1 MKKIIIDQNE
11 IEEQETIENYEFPY
25 LYDLTDDEEIFQE
38 HLRRNAKYGRLFF
51 DSLGTCFGFLL
62 VATLLYILI
71 KIIFY
76 VMEPDRYD
84 FYMNLFFLD
93 NIKVGSIGLCIA
105 YTIVCLFITSGP
117 YNEDKKKLYDPLCC
131 FLSLN
136 PSVQRYVRLFEILFI
151 VVGFCISY
159 IQGFF
164 YPAIYGDS
172 FVLNI
177 IFDLVANL
185 PCFFIAFGVCLS
197 CIGDEPFKTKK
208 EFQIN
213 KLNAIVNNGY
223 SRKRI
228 RTKIIC
234 ERTYSELQASAAA
247 ASTNAQKGDAG
258 EKAVNYKLRWWEE
271 SKKARDPSYHVL
283 SIQYDCQSQY
293 SNACIRLAAPH
304 VAQGEPQ
311 EFDHLLV
318 TSAGVIAI
326 ETKTYSGTI
335 EVVGEG
341 TWKLNGQFITSPNS
355 QVERH
360 HVVLF
365 NILKKFQVPIH
376 SVICIADPNSVI
388 VGATNSSIPIVS
400 IRDLE
405 SYLNSI
411 QIHTKIPEDT
421 LWQIFRTINNAKVG
435 RTA

>member
-1 MKKIIIDQNE
+1 MTANILEI
-11 IEEQETIENYEFPY
+11 IEETEQKKTTSIYESVEYDENKILEEILAQDYASGMSFRLCFKHFLYFLIVFDIFCLLLKGIAVLFEEVPLNAGAPSLCVLCALGWILVSYASLERYWIYSPFSKLVALNSSLRSLIRIGSIVLIVSGFIISYLQSPIYRSLYGEHFLLNRVYDICGHTPY
-25 LYDLTDDEEIFQE
+25 LI
-38 HLRRNAKYGRLFF
+38 
-51 DSLGTCFGFLL
+51 
-62 VATLLYILI
+62 
-71 KIIFY
+71 
-76 VMEPDRYD
+76 
-84 FYMNLFFLD
+84 
-93 NIKVGSIGLCIA
+93 IGLGISL
-105 YTIVCLFITSGP
+105 LFIKFVAANSEKE
-117 YNEDKKKLYDPLCC
+117 YQMKLL
-131 FLSLN
+131 
-136 PSVQRYVRLFEILFI
+136 QQAT
-151 VVGFCISY
+151 GW
-159 IQGFF
+159 
-164 YPAIYGDS
+164 
-172 FVLNI
+172 
-177 IFDLVANL
+177 
-185 PCFFIAFGVCLS
+185 AFGYAVRRTQK
-197 CIGDEPFKTKK
+197 I
-208 EFQIN
+208 
-213 KLNAIVNNGY
+213 Y
-223 SRKRI
+223 SR
-228 RTKIIC
+228 THP
-234 ERTYSELQASAAA
+234 ELQAAA
-247 ASTNAQKGDAG
+247 ASTNTQKGDAG

-335 EVVGEG
+335 EVVSDG
-341 TWKLNGQFITSPNS
+341 TWKLNGQYITSPNS

-376 SVICIADPNSVI
+376 SVICIADSNSVI

-411 QIHTKIPEDT
+411 QIHTKIPEDS

-435 RTA
+435 RAA

>member
-1 MKKIIIDQNE
+1 MKKIIIDPNE
-11 IEEQETIENYEFPY
+11 IEEQETREDYEFSY

-38 HLRRNAKYGRLFF
+38 YLRRNAKYGRLFF
-51 DSLGTCFGFLL
+51 ESLGICFGFLL
-62 VATLLYILI
+62 VVTSLYILI
-71 KIIFY
+71 KTIFY

-84 FYMNLFFLD
+84 FYMTLFFLD
-93 NIKVGSIGLCIA
+93 NIEVGSIGLCVVYMIICSFIA
-105 YTIVCLFITSGP
+105 VIVNDQT
-117 YNEDKKKLYDPLCC
+117 KKKLFDPLCC

-136 PSVQRYVRLFEILFI
+136 PSFQRYVRLFGILFI

-164 YPAIYGDS
+164 YPAIYEDS

-185 PCFFIAFGVCLS
+185 PCVFIAFGICLS
-197 CIGDEPFKTKK
+197 FIGDEPSKTKK
-208 EFQIN
+208 EFLIN
-213 KLNAIVNNGY
+213 KLSAVVNGSY
-223 SRKRI
+223 SSKAADTRI
-228 RTKIIC
+228 IYKK
-234 ERTYSELQASAAA
+234 TYSELQAAAAA

-376 SVICIADPNSVI
+376 SVICIADSNSVI

-411 QIHTKIPEDT
+411 QIHTKIPEDS

-435 RTA
+435 RAA